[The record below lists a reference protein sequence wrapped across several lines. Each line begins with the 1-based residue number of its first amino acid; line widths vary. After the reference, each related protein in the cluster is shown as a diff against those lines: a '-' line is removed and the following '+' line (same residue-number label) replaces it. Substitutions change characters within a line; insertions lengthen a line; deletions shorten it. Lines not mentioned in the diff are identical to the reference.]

1 MGPVISRVI
10 LGPAA
15 GAAPAEAGRQAA
27 TTPAPAP
34 VVTPDL
40 EMQEPSTPEASSTTS

>member
-1 MGPVISRVI
+1 MGLVISRVI
-10 LGPAA
+10 LGLAA
-15 GAAPAEAGRQAA
+15 GAAPAAGGRQA